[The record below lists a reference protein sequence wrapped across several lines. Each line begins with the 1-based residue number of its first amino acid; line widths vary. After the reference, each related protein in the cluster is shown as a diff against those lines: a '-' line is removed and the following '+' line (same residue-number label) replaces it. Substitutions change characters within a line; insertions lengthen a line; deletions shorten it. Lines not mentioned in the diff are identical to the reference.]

1 MNAPAARESG
11 CQMMKRIAKELKASI
26 RAAEAHADELSRR
39 IAELEAQPD
48 PEVELE
54 IKALVQVREVVEK
67 KIEEERASLS
77 TLEDVISENC

>member
-1 MNAPAARESG
+1 MNEPAASESG
-11 CQMMKRIAKELKASI
+11 CQMMKRIAQELKASI
-26 RAAEAHADELSRR
+26 RAFEAHAEELSRR

-54 IKALVQVREVVEK
+54 ILALVQARDALEK

-77 TLEDVISENC
+77 TLEDVIRENC